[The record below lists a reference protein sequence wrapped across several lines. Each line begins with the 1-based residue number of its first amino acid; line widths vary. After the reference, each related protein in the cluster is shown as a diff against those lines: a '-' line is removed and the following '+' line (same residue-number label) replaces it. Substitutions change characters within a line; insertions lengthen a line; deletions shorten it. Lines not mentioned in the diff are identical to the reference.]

1 MVGHNLW
8 LDPRGLCLIKF
19 VSMDIIFAPSP
30 NYRPR
35 PADLP
40 WQQVIQHLVIHYTEM
55 NLTDSLNRLRS
66 REAEVS
72 CHYLID
78 EEGAIY
84 QLVADRHAAHHA
96 GKSFWRGVSGLNAT
110 SIGIELVNGGHTNLG
125 AGGQLPPYPGE
136 QLASLIQLCHHL
148 IVQYPI
154 GALNLVGHS
163 DIAPTRKIDPGE
175 HFPWLLLAEAGIGLW
190 PPLPDAVVDAIS
202 MDAIVRAGEL
212 AAAPATAPLTNPL
225 TVAQAADFAAG
236 LRALQT
242 IGYQMGGDS
251 GASPAA
257 ADEDPDADAIAPVIL
272 AFQRRWLPNHL
283 TGRFDPPTLLR
294 AQQIAELCAGVVA

>member
-1 MVGHNLW
+1 
-8 LDPRGLCLIKF
+8 
-19 VSMDIIFAPSP
+19 MDIIFAPSP

-66 REAEVS
+66 READVS
-72 CHYLID
+72 CHYVID

-110 SIGIELVNGGHTNLG
+110 SIGIELVNRGHANLDKD
-125 AGGQLPPYPGE
+125 GQLPPYPGE
-136 QLASLIQLCHHL
+136 QLASLIRLCHHL
-148 IVQYPI
+148 ILQYPI
-154 GALNLVGHS
+154 GALNVVGHS

-190 PPLPDAVVDAIS
+190 PPLPDEVVAATAGDSGAAPAIATS
-202 MDAIVRAGEL
+202 PK
-212 AAAPATAPLTNPL
+212 AAAPAVPLTA
-225 TVAQAADFAAG
+225 AQAADFAAG
-236 LRALQT
+236 VQALRS
-242 IGYQMGGDS
+242 IGYDLGGYDRGGD
-251 GASPAA
+251 PAA
-257 ADEDPDADAIAPVIL
+257 GEFDTDAIAPVIL
-272 AFQRRWLPNHL
+272 AFQRRWLPHHL
-283 TGRFDPPTLLR
+283 NGQFDPPTLIR
-294 AQQIAELCAGVVA
+294 AQQIAELYAGVVA

>member
-1 MVGHNLW
+1 
-8 LDPRGLCLIKF
+8 
-19 VSMDIIFAPSP
+19 MDIIFAPSP

-66 REAEVS
+66 READVS
-72 CHYLID
+72 CHYVID

-110 SIGIELVNGGHTNLG
+110 SIGIELVNRGHANLDKD
-125 AGGQLPPYPGE
+125 GQLPPYPGE
-136 QLASLIQLCHHL
+136 QLASLIRLCHHL
-148 IVQYPI
+148 ILQYPI
-154 GALNLVGHS
+154 GALNVVGHS

-190 PPLPDAVVDAIS
+190 PPLPDAVMA
-202 MDAIVRAGEL
+202 ATAGEATTMAGDS
-212 AAAPATAPLTNPL
+212 AAAPAIAASPATSPKAGVPAVPLTA
-225 TVAQAADFAAG
+225 AQAADFAAG
-236 LRALQT
+236 VQALRS
-242 IGYQMGGDS
+242 IGYDLGGYDRGGYDRGGD
-251 GASPAA
+251 PAA
-257 ADEDPDADAIAPVIL
+257 GELDADAIAPVIL
-272 AFQRRWLPNHL
+272 AFQRRWLPHHL
-283 TGRFDPPTLLR
+283 NGQFDPPTLLR
-294 AQQIAELCAGVVA
+294 AQQIAELYAGVVA

>member
-1 MVGHNLW
+1 MVSSRLSELGRNLR
-8 LDPRGLCLIKF
+8 LDRPMFCLIQF

-66 REAEVS
+66 READVS
-72 CHYLID
+72 CHYVID

-110 SIGIELVNGGHTNLG
+110 SIGIELVNRGHANLDKD
-125 AGGQLPPYPGE
+125 GQLPPYPGE
-136 QLASLIQLCHHL
+136 QLASLIRLCHHL
-148 IVQYPI
+148 ILQYPI
-154 GALNLVGHS
+154 GALNVVGHS

-190 PPLPDAVVDAIS
+190 PPLPDEVVA
-202 MDAIVRAGEL
+202 ATAGE
-212 AAAPATAPLTNPL
+212 ATTMA
-225 TVAQAADFAAG
+225 
-236 LRALQT
+236 
-242 IGYQMGGDS
+242 GDS
-251 GASPAA
+251 GAAPAIAASPKAGVPAVPLTAAQAANFAAGVQALRSIGYDVGGYDRGGYDRGGDPAA
-257 ADEDPDADAIAPVIL
+257 GEFDTDAIAPVIL
-272 AFQRRWLPNHL
+272 AFQRRWLPH
-283 TGRFDPPTLLR
+283 
-294 AQQIAELCAGVVA
+294 